1 MDMGMFSW
9 YMVMIL
15 SNLRDWLKAY
25 LGQIRYDGQMRTAFR
40 TDSGI
45 WMYWMAGHIG
55 YRDRFQGPI
64 IGCLNRFQLLDMD
77 YQSNIFK
84 GSKAAWWAIIWVLN
98 FLYDYC
104 RSCRVTLNR
113 ILVVS
118 TQMTRWWLLNFPC
131 CSMESDTI
139 IQPPFNI
146 WSILALL
153 CRAWTKLYLVQA
165 RLPMPFLCSADMQK
179 AIESENYSLA
189 AELRDEIS
197 KLEVKFCRFFFFSDL
212 R

>member
-1 MDMGMFSW
+1 
-9 YMVMIL
+9 MVKWGLHSGLIL
-15 SNLRDWLKAY
+15 ESGCIEWLVIW
-25 LGQIRYDGQMRTAFR
+25 GTR
-40 TDSGI
+40 TDFKDQVLGAWTDFNYWI
-45 WMYWMAGHIG
+45 W
-55 YRDRFQGPI
+55 I
-64 IGCLNRFQLLDMD
+64 IKVTSSRVP
-77 YQSNIFK
+77 
-84 GSKAAWWAIIWVLN
+84 WWAIIWVLN

-165 RLPMPFLCSADMQK
+165 RLPMPFRCSADMQK

-197 KLEVKFCRFFFFSDL
+197 KLEVKFCHFFFFSDL